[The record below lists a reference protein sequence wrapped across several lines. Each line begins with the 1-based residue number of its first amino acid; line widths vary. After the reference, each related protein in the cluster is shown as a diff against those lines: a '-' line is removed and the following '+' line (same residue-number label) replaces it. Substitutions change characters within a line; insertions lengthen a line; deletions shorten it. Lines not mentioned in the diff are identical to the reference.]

1 MSLLKNLLIWVH
13 LLAMAGVFGGF
24 LYGRLVFASA
34 DQSYQG
40 VVHALLKIT
49 QFFIGLIL
57 ISGFALFY
65 FQVQNSFQAGIS
77 LGDIFRDGTTHV
89 ILTKFVLLIAV
100 GAFSGIGSKK
110 AREENYPA
118 AEKMWLLA
126 LVSTSIAVFL
136 GVMLRSI

>member
-1 MSLLKNLLIWVH
+1 MLLKNLLIWVH

-24 LYGRLVFASA
+24 LYGRVVFSLA

-40 VVHALLKIT
+40 VIHALSKTT

-65 FQVQNSFQAGIS
+65 LHVQNSLQVGSS
-77 LGDIFRDGTTHV
+77 LDEILKDGMTHV
-89 ILTKFVLLIAV
+89 ILTKLILLVAV
-100 GAFSGIGSKK
+100 GAFAGIGSKK
-110 AREENYPA
+110 AQGENYPS

-126 LVSTSIAVFL
+126 LVLTSVAVLL
-136 GVMLRSI
+136 GVMLRST

>member
-1 MSLLKNLLIWVH
+1 MSLLKNFLIWVH

-24 LYGRLVFASA
+24 LYGRLIFVSA
-34 DQSYQG
+34 DQSYQEIIQSI
-40 VVHALLKIT
+40 LKKT
-49 QFFIGLIL
+49 QYFIGHIL

-65 FQVQNSFQAGIS
+65 FQIQTALQGKIS
-77 LGDIFRDGTTHV
+77 LGDIFKDGVTLV
-89 ILTKFVLLIAV
+89 ILTKLALLIAV

-110 AREENYPA
+110 VREENYPA

-126 LVSTSIAVFL
+126 LVSTSIAVLL

>member
-1 MSLLKNLLIWVH
+1 MSLIKNLLIWVH

-40 VVHALLKIT
+40 VIHALLKIT

-77 LGDIFRDGTTHV
+77 LGEIFKD
-89 ILTKFVLLIAV
+89 
-100 GAFSGIGSKK
+100 
-110 AREENYPA
+110 
-118 AEKMWLLA
+118 
-126 LVSTSIAVFL
+126 
-136 GVMLRSI
+136 